1 MKSLVLRVYVGD
13 FFFFLVIYLLIIM
26 QILIAEWSEFMV
38 TFLSLHVYHDPMP
51 IKG

>member
-1 MKSLVLRVYVGD
+1 MKSLVLQAYVGD
-13 FFFFLVIYLLIIM
+13 FFFGDISLIIM